1 MQQQEASSSEESVSL
16 RQGNIAPYI
25 TFSYQL
31 ALNEARNWK
40 IIALLL
46 LVLSICLGISI
57 MSIMPLKQV
66 EVRYVEFF
74 SGRDNYFKLYPAK
87 IDMQQKQALIAKA
100 LRNYVQYANV
110 SDNISAKQRFAE
122 VKAMSSND
130 VFLQMQNWYK
140 LLLSKLGNTGTRD
153 INITYSQFVTDSIF
167 EVEFE
172 TIDLIGASETKR
184 TWVAKLEFN
193 IEDQNIINTESAT
206 YNPLGIKIIKYH
218 ISERIK

>member
-1 MQQQEASSSEESVSL
+1 MQQQEASSIEKSVSL
-16 RQGNIAPYI
+16 KQGNMAPYI

-40 IIALLL
+40 IISLILLL
-46 LVLSICLGISI
+46 LSICLSI
-57 MSIMPLKQV
+57 AIVAIMPLKQV

-87 IDMQQKQALIAKA
+87 INIQQKQALIAKA
-100 LRNYVQYANV
+100 LRNYIQYANV

-140 LLLSKLGNTGTRD
+140 LLQSKLGNAGTRD
-153 INITYSQFVTDSIF
+153 INITYSQFITDSIF

-172 TIDLIGASETKR
+172 TIDFIGNSEAR
-184 TWVAKLEFN
+184 RIWVAKLEFN
-193 IEDQNIINTESAT
+193 LADQNIINTEAAT
-206 YNPLGIKIIKYH
+206 YNPLGIKVIKYH
-218 ISERIK
+218 ISERMK